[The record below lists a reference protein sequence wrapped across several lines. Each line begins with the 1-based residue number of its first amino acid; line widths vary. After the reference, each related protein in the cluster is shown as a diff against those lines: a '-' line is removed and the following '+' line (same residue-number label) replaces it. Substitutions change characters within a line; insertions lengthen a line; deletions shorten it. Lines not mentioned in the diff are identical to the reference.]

1 MNSDLNELDPD
12 LLSLH
17 LTDVVKRLT
26 NNLSNEEQEYKVTN
40 HIISRPP
47 LLNVTMTTPLL
58 KACHD
63 AMMLN

>member
-17 LTDVVKRLT
+17 LTDVVKRFT
-26 NNLSNEEQEYKVTN
+26 NDLSNEDQEHKVTN

-47 LLNVTMTTPLL
+47 PLNVTMTMPLILSL
-58 KACHD
+58 KY
-63 AMMLN
+63 